1 MQKHQS
7 QKSSTKDQEKQ
18 KEKAKARRE
27 RQFVSIAVSQDTSHA
42 NVPSLRARE
51 KGRIGSLQ
59 PSGLSIILDS
69 FPGSGVT
76 GGQGTPKAKAK
87 AIKAKAKAAIHI
99 SEA

>member
-1 MQKHQS
+1 MS
-7 QKSSTKDQEKQ
+7 KDT
-18 KEKAKARRE
+18 A
-27 RQFVSIAVSQDTSHA
+27 HA

-59 PSGLSIILDS
+59 HSGLSIILDS

-76 GGQGTPKAKAK
+76 GGQGTPKAKG
-87 AIKAKAKAAIHI
+87 IKAKAKAAIHI